1 MRQFSPF
8 SFQGPLGC
16 VGVPLCW
23 LPEVRVQDS
32 LLEPCSQ
39 SGLRVQDGSAV
50 LGLLGQQCSGSWGAG
65 PRRTPCSLVSSAG
78 ISPGKKGPSTLTC
91 SQLSLLSSGAVR
103 LRTPPWAGEAAPAG
117 SLDSHKSDVPSCS
130 LFPSDHHSRG
140 LGPTLTGPRLDPRDA
155 LDLTSTL
162 DLRSCCPQK
171 AFSSWF

>member
-1 MRQFSPF
+1 MCQFSPF
-8 SFQGPLGC
+8 SFQGPLRC

-39 SGLRVQDGSAV
+39 SGLRAQDGSAV

-65 PRRTPCSLVSSAG
+65 PRRTPPCSLVSSAG

-103 LRTPPWAGEAAPAG
+103 LRTPPGAGEAAPTG
-117 SLDSHKSDVPSCS
+117 SLDSHKSDVPSCF
-130 LFPSDHHSRG
+130 LFPSDHHSRT
-140 LGPTLTGPRLDPRDA
+140 LGPA
-155 LDLTSTL
+155 LNWTQTTPQRCT
-162 DLRSCCPQK
+162 RSYFYSRPQK
-171 AFSSWF
+171 LLSSKSIQ